1 MNKSMRFTVLL
12 SLIGLN
18 LAWIIFMLAMWWGLG
33 EEPVY
38 NVSYSTSPE
47 IKVSTYLFL
56 VGIAA
61 FNGFASWAHGRADN
75 QRLQLGEDN
84 RAANATFRFATLSVI
99 IGLVAGAVFAITTFL
114 ASFNGSFNTTVVGR
128 IFGVYLPIVLTAALV
143 VFVLLRATVFRKSS
157 NVESGE
163 KGKLTDEQR
172 ALVLGYSLPI
182 VGTAVATILGI
193 VVYDAQGRSLDI
205 WAWVVIQVIIAL
217 SIVFGTRFAVQ
228 ARAGKP
234 APVRAKTTLAG
245 AAGAVSLNFVLSI
258 IFGAA
263 VTLMSFTFGSD
274 AISLLRS
281 YRSEPLQ
288 AGESAMTILPIT
300 PDWFFGHL
308 LPAYLLLLL
317 AAFGVY
323 ATLVSRHFA
332 GKDAPAKTPV

>member
-1 MNKSMRFTVLL
+1 MNKHMRVTVLL
-12 SLIGLN
+12 PLIGLH
-18 LAWIIFMLAMWWGLG
+18 LGWIIFMVAMWWGLG
-33 EEPVY
+33 EEPNY
-38 NVSYSTSPE
+38 NITYSTSPE

-56 VGIAA
+56 VGIAV
-61 FNGFASWAHGRADN
+61 FNGFASWAHGRADH
-75 QRLQLGEDN
+75 QRLELGEDD
-84 RAANATFRFATLSVI
+84 RAANATFRFATLTVI
-99 IGLVAGAVFAITTFL
+99 IGLVSGSIFAITTFL
-114 ASFNGSFNTTVVGR
+114 ASFNGVFTTTVFGR

-234 APVRAKTTLAG
+234 APVRPRTTMAG

-258 IFGAA
+258 VFGVA
-263 VTLMSFTFGSD
+263 VTFMSFTYGSD
-274 AISLLRS
+274 AISQLRF
-281 YRSEPLQ
+281 YKVEPVQ
-288 AGESAMTILPIT
+288 AGESGVSVLPIT
-300 PDWFFGHL
+300 PDWFFGHM
-308 LPAYLLLLL
+308 LPAYLLLAL
-317 AAFGVY
+317 ATFGVY
-323 ATLVSRHFA
+323 ATLTSRHQTA
-332 GKDAPAKTPV
+332 KDAPAKPAA